1 MALPILI
8 LAGIMSVITA
18 PGLIAQHLEAR
29 KAKKSNGGLTEV
41 QANG

>member
-29 KAKKSNGGLTEV
+29 KAKAEGLNTEGA
-41 QANG
+41 QNA